1 MIKFTVGITGG
12 SGVGKTTLI
21 NLIKQELGDT
31 ITVFNLDNYYLPKDQ
46 QVRDENGVINFDLP
60 SALDTER
67 IKNDLQKLRNG
78 ESIEQEVYVF
88 NNPNKD
94 RKKITLEPS
103 SILIIEGLF
112 VMHYDFVREQLDYSV
127 YISAPQDL
135 QLRRRLKR
143 DMEERNYTKEDIL
156 YQWNKHVL
164 PSYESFLLPYKEK
177 ADLII
182 NNAEEFDSN
191 VKVLLNVIHNCTQLQ
206 EN

>member
-1 MIKFTVGITGG
+1 
-12 SGVGKTTLI
+12 VGKTTLI

>member
-1 MIKFTVGITGG
+1 M
-12 SGVGKTTLI
+12 GKTTLI